1 MGRSRQFIRKICIC
15 ATTTS
20 SHGWSAGDI
29 STYKKIAPPNIF
41 RNCLCYLSKLS
52 WLSLKKFFMFF
63 YVLLSFS
70 VHFAVI
76 FGYSICSDVIPP
88 LMDLQ
93 PCDPVFLCCFQRLEN
108 RSSLVLFWATWNRRF
123 WQRGTPEAKSIGI
136 DSLFFSR
143 KGSHHILVLAK
154 PPEGVAHTSHRPI
167 RGILQASQNL
177 SWNRLQEEIALCPV
191 AAM

>member
-1 MGRSRQFIRKICIC
+1 M
-15 ATTTS
+15 
-20 SHGWSAGDI
+20 
-29 STYKKIAPPNIF
+29 
-41 RNCLCYLSKLS
+41 LSLKLS

-93 PCDPVFLCCFQRLEN
+93 PCDPVFCVVFSDLKTAVLWCCFERLETA
-108 RSSLVLFWATWNRRF
+108 VFGIGGH
-123 WQRGTPEAKSIGI
+123 QRPKALALTH
-136 DSLFFSR
+136 FFSR